1 MKKLIRLSACFDIF
15 RSARPG
21 VVQAIIISLLMM
33 PGGFVQAGDKRMAQ
47 EIKLH
52 LGAVPPQR
60 ARNNLSAT
68 PPAGNLSAPAPV
80 DNSNSVTILSQKRT
94 QSSPP
99 RQRNPEI
106 SAQHLIIVGLNA
118 QGQETSRTIML
129 DPRILRAEAAESSGK
144 RIPTEIMYREDVSFS
159 ITIPDDSN
167 AVTLQI
173 YKPRWTGKEFA
184 LDLIGQVN
192 LQGAGNE

>member
-1 MKKLIRLSACFDIF
+1 
-15 RSARPG
+15 
-21 VVQAIIISLLMM
+21 MM
-33 PGGFVQAGDKRMAQ
+33 PAGFVLAGDKGMAQ
-47 EIKLH
+47 EIRLH

-60 ARNNLSAT
+60 ARNSLPAT
-68 PPAGNLSAPAPV
+68 PPADNLSTPPPV
-80 DNSNSVTILSQKRT
+80 DNTVTILSQQRT
-94 QSSPP
+94 QNSPP

-144 RIPTEIMYREDVSFS
+144 GIPTELMYREDVSFS

-173 YKPRWTGKEFA
+173 YKPRWTGKEYA

-192 LQGAGNE
+192 LQGSGQ